1 MINTLARFNRL
12 LTLQFRFC
20 CQVVLW
26 DLALERD
33 AEGAADDDKLKDL
46 PPQLLFI
53 HQEIQACELAKLDF
67 YSIEFSRF
75 FAVNR
80 PFCMLSA

>member
-1 MINTLARFNRL
+1 M
-12 LTLQFRFC
+12 
-20 CQVVLW
+20 LW

-53 HQEIQACELAKLDF
+53 HQEIQAFQLAKLEF
-67 YSIEFSRF
+67 GSIRLSRCYIS
-75 FAVNR
+75 R
-80 PFCMLSA
+80 PFCMLSHW